1 MFNKTAKVLSKP
13 THNPVAVANE
23 FVALAAVDRIVD
35 INPAKLHALVYM
47 AQGWHLGV
55 NSNPLLN
62 GRVSAWRDG
71 VFVPELREAGCW
83 GTKRVE
89 TPISV
94 VSMDDARGI
103 MAEQTPRMPSKHADL
118 KTVEAVWKLYGRLP
132 SFDLVRV
139 TKEVASP
146 WDLIWNDE
154 ERPNDEPKV
163 IPNATMK
170 IFFKQLAD
178 KRRSKVAGITETLRL
193 HPTAGIDQTQPMLET
208 PDPNRLRAV

>member
-1 MFNKTAKVLSKP
+1 MFKTPKPLNKP

-23 FVALAAVDRIVD
+23 FVALAAADHTIDV
-35 INPAKLHALVYM
+35 NPAKLHALVYM
-47 AQGWHLGV
+47 AHGWHLGI
-55 NSNPLLN
+55 NGHPLLN
-62 GRVSAWRDG
+62 GRISAWRDG
-71 VFVPELREAGCW
+71 IFVTELREAGCW
-83 GTKRVE
+83 GTKRVDA
-89 TPISV
+89 PIAIVSV
-94 VSMDDARGI
+94 DAARGM
-103 MAEQTPRMPSKHADL
+103 MAERTPRMPPKHADL
-118 KTVEAVWKLYGRLP
+118 KTIVAVWKLYGRLP
-132 SFDLVRV
+132 PFDLVRV

-193 HPTAGIDQTQPMLET
+193 HPTAGIDQTQTMLET
-208 PDPNRLRAV
+208 PNPNRLRSI